1 MKLKLTRRQF
11 GQLALA
17 STTAA
22 AVGLVYS
29 KSLAQSN
36 TGKVI
41 LGIKPGI
48 SDNDID
54 TNLDSN
60 TTDLVNTSQTTI
72 DPSILQPIIVESC
85 NVSTHEIKTVLTTA
99 PILET
104 CERLSGFA
112 LINGQL
118 IAAASYICTKKKK
131 DKKVRL
137 INLNSLETVDIS
149 GLKNNEDVYQLL
161 RLKDGS
167 LAALVGKEKG
177 KGFSK
182 IVTID
187 FKTGQIT
194 DRSKIPEQK
203 RVTAVAECSD
213 GSFYGIN
220 TNKIGETSLSEI
232 GQEESKKLKSQGK
245 TLNNG
250 CDGLVCTSS
259 NELFA
264 LVAFRYESPKYLHRI
279 NKDNGEMERIKGFN
293 VAKITLAS

>member
-22 AVGLVYS
+22 TVGLVYS
-29 KSLAQSN
+29 RTLAQSN
-36 TGKVI
+36 TGTVI
-41 LGIKPGI
+41 LGIKTGI

-60 TTDLVNTSQTTI
+60 TTDLVNTSQTTT

-85 NVSTHEIKTVLTTA
+85 NVSTGEIKTVLTTA

-112 LINGQL
+112 FINGQL
-118 IAAASYICTKKKK
+118 IAAASYICTRNKK
-131 DKKVRL
+131 DNKVRL
-137 INLNSLETVDIS
+137 IDLNSLETVDIS
-149 GLKNNEDVYQLL
+149 GLKNNEDVYQLI

-167 LAALVGKEKG
+167 LGGLVGKEKG
-177 KGFSK
+177 KGLSR

-203 RVTAVAECSD
+203 RVTAVAECPD

-220 TNKIGETSLSEI
+220 TNKVGETSLSEI
-232 GQEESKKLKSQGK
+232 GQEESKKMKSQGK

-250 CDGLVCTSS
+250 CDGLICTSS

-264 LVAFRYESPKYLHRI
+264 LVAFRYEYPKYLHRI
-279 NKDNGEMERIKGFN
+279 NKGNGEMERIKGFD
-293 VAKITLAS
+293 VAKITLA